1 MEESIRKKRRTARQP
16 YITPR
21 SLNTRHD
28 YHDSTSPGSNTARV
42 RFPNCQISSTPRIP
56 ALDTSLSSTID
67 DEALEQS
74 IDDDFGQVIV
84 AIDMRESG
92 TIGCSYY
99 SAQEETL
106 YLMGDIR
113 FAGNDTI
120 DSCSY

>member
-1 MEESIRKKRRTARQP
+1 MEESIKKKRRIARQL

-21 SLNTRHD
+21 SFNTRLD
-28 YHDSTSPGSNTARV
+28 YHDGSSPGSNASHV
-42 RFPNCQISSTPRIP
+42 RFPNPQRSSTPRIP
-56 ALDTSLSSTID
+56 AL
-67 DEALEQS
+67 EQS
-74 IDDDFGQVIV
+74 IDDLGQVIV